1 MNKIVSLFSKSVAA
15 FAFLATIV
23 SVNSACTFLAH
34 QPEVPDEAMKL
45 KKW

>member
-1 MNKIVSLFSKSVAA
+1 MKKLIALSAKCVAA

-23 SVNSACTFLAH
+23 SVNSACTFVVH
-34 QPEVPDEAMKL
+34 QPEVPEEAMKL